1 MWTWLYRFTRKEVRL
16 SGADWEQ
23 RALLFLQQHKLH
35 LLVRNYRCKTGE
47 IDLIM
52 RAPDAT
58 LIFIEVRA
66 RTHHHFGGAA
76 ASVDKFKQQRLLRT
90 AAHYLQ
96 RWSPIPACR
105 FDVIAFE
112 NGQLKWYQNAFSVDL
127 IQD

>member
-1 MWTWLYRFTRKEVRL
+1 MLTWLQRFTQKKTRL
-16 SGADWEQ
+16 PRTDWEQ

-35 LLVRNYRCKTGE
+35 LLARNYRCKTGE

-66 RTHHHFGGAA
+66 RTHPDFGGAA
-76 ASVDKFKQQRLLRT
+76 ASVDKFKQQRLLRA

-96 RWSPIPACR
+96 YLPDTPRCR
-105 FDVIAFE
+105 FDVVAFE
-112 NGQLKWYQNAFSVDL
+112 NGRLTWYQNAFSAD
-127 IQD
+127 QSYF